1 MANPNIVNVT
11 SILGKSTTLALSTTA
26 GTVLLANSSTSGKVF
41 KINTILASNVD
52 GTNDGAVTIAF
63 NTDAGGTGTS
73 TELAS
78 TITVPADA
86 TLVVLGKDTS
96 FYLEENR
103 SIVGNANAA
112 STIEVLIS
120 YEDIS

>member
-26 GTVLLANSSTSGKVF
+26 GAVLLANSSTSGKVF
-41 KINTILASNVD
+41 KINTIIASNVD

>member
-1 MANPNIVNVT
+1 MANPNIVNVA
-11 SILGKSTTLALSTTA
+11 SIFGKSTTLALTTA
-26 GTVLLANSSTSGKVF
+26 SALILFNTAASGKVL
-41 KINTILASNVD
+41 KINTIIASNID

-63 NTDAGGTGTS
+63 NDNAGGTGTS

-86 TLVVLGKDTS
+86 TLVVVGKENG
-96 FYLEENR
+96 FYLEEDR
-103 SIVGNANAA
+103 SIVGNANANT
-112 STIEVLIS
+112 TIEVLVS

>member
-11 SILGKSTTLALSTTA
+11 SIFGKSTTLALTTA
-26 GTVLLANSSTSGKVF
+26 STLILFNTASSGKVL
-41 KINTILASNVD
+41 KINTIIASNID

-63 NTDAGGTGTS
+63 NGNAGGTGTS
-73 TELAS
+73 TELDS

-86 TLVVLGKDTS
+86 TLVVVGKENG
-96 FYLEENR
+96 FYLEEDR
-103 SIVGNANAA
+103 SIVGSANANT
-112 STIEVLIS
+112 TIEVLVS

>member
-1 MANPNIVNVT
+1 MANPNIVAVV
-11 SILGKSTTLALSTTA
+11 SIFGKSTTLALTTA
-26 GTVLLANSSTSGKVF
+26 SALILFNTASSGKVL
-41 KINTILASNVD
+41 KVNTIIASNID

-63 NTDAGGTGTS
+63 NGNAGGTGTS

-86 TLVVLGKDTS
+86 TLVVLDKNSS
-96 FYLEENR
+96 FYLEEDR
-103 SIVGNANAA
+103 SIVGNANAN
-112 STIEVLIS
+112 STIEVLVS